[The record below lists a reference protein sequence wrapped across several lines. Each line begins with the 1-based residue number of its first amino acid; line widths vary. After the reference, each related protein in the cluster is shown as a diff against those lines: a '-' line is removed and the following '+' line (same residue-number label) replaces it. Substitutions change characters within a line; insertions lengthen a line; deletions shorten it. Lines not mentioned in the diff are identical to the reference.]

1 MWTQWRVANWWRL
14 FAWPRAARGISASQS
29 VALKVGT
36 VTPGTVTSATVTSGT
51 DTGTGNG
58 TVNSTG
64 TDTCTYTD
72 NGVVACLVP

>member
-36 VTPGTVTSATVTSGT
+36 VTSGT

-64 TDTCTYTD
+64 TDTGTYTD